1 MKQPNFIRP
10 IHIKRSAYFLI
21 ATGILHTVV
30 GFIVGFEILS
40 TMVQE
45 GLFNTTQLKFDR
57 EAIYWFLFSGFA
69 IILGGLLVL
78 ELNRIPKSFSWSL
91 LLLSLVGIFIMPVTG
106 LWLVIPQAIYMIW
119 HQNKA
124 TTTLPTYQTT

>member
-1 MKQPNFIRP
+1 MKQP

-30 GFIVGFEILS
+30 GLIVGFEVLS
-40 TMVQE
+40 SMVQE

-69 IILGGLLVL
+69 IILGGLLIH
-78 ELNRIPKSFSWSL
+78 ELNHIPKSFSWSL
-91 LLLSLVGIFIMPVTG
+91 LLLSLLGVFIMPVTG

-119 HQNKA
+119 QQNKA
-124 TTTLPTYQTT
+124 TNTLPKYQTT